1 MTDRLLLDTH
11 IALWLDNGDDR
22 LNRATRDLIDAIWR
36 TGDNA
41 CFSAVSAWEIALLV
55 DAGRFRLDVAVE
67 DWVDRFIALPGVTAV
82 PLSHRAASRSDHL
95 RHFESRDPADQLL
108 VATAIELECPLV
120 TYDGAITR
128 FAEQHGRQYGF
139 TVTA

>member
-1 MTDRLLLDTH
+1 VTDRLLPDTH

-67 DWVDRFIALPGVTAV
+67 DWVGRFIALPGVTAV
-82 PLSHRAASRSDHL
+82 PLSHRAGFIRLQKIVQNSAIDEAPVSSKRPL
-95 RHFESRDPADQLL
+95 RN
-108 VATAIELECPLV
+108 
-120 TYDGAITR
+120 G
-128 FAEQHGRQYGF
+128 GR
-139 TVTA
+139 